1 MSLVETSN
9 IMQSAEPVRIGFIPL
24 IDCAPF
30 VIAQEK
36 GFFTQEG
43 VAVAL
48 SKEASWASIRDK
60 VAFNLL
66 DGAHMLASMPIAAS
80 LGIGTIKTAM
90 QTSFTVS
97 HNGNGITVANVL
109 YEQLQDFAEA
119 SVDIRTGV
127 ALRRL
132 IDHRGAKAAPL
143 RFAIVYPYSSHNYQL
158 RDWLSRAGI
167 DSDKDV
173 QIIVVPP
180 VKMLDSLKQGDIDG
194 YCVGEPW
201 NSLAVEQGVGHML
214 VTGYEIWGSTPEKV
228 FGVNTHW
235 AEQHQA
241 AHLAIIRALEKAC
254 GWVDDIN
261 NQTELLNILSH
272 PDYLNCTLEQLV
284 YGFSA
289 IKPKGQFDWPMKAY
303 QRFSGRDINK
313 PLPSYAL
320 WIMAQMH
327 RWQQLGDQQ
336 IGQISSLNHLAEQ
349 VYRQGLY
356 YKALGLPEENDATWR
371 LSTEEESTWL
381 ESVAAGKIRLHPEG
395 ILKGFES

>member
-1 MSLVETSN
+1 MSQVETN
-9 IMQSAEPVRIGFIPL
+9 TIQNAVPVRIGFIPL

-36 GFFTQEG
+36 GFFLDEG
-43 VAVAL
+43 VNVEL

-60 VAFNLL
+60 VTFNLL

-97 HNGNGITVANVL
+97 HNGNGITIGNAL
-109 YEQLQDFAEA
+109 YQQLQNLAD
-119 SVDIRTGV
+119 SSTDIRTGV
-127 ALRRL
+127 ALKRL
-132 IDHRGAKAAPL
+132 IDSRSPELAPL

-180 VKMLDSLKQGDIDG
+180 VKMLDSLKLGGIDG

-228 FGVNTHW
+228 FGVNTVW
-235 AEQHQA
+235 AEQNEA
-241 AHLAIIRALEKAC
+241 IHLAIIRALEKAC
-254 GWVDDIN
+254 IWVDEEN
-261 NQTELLNILSH
+261 NQPELLNLLSH
-272 PDYLNCTLEQLV
+272 PDYLNCTVEQLR

-289 IKPKGQFDWPMKAY
+289 VKPKGQFDWPMEAY
-303 QRFSGRDINK
+303 QRFSGVDVNK

-320 WIMAQMH
+320 WIMAQMY
-327 RWQQLGDQQ
+327 RWEQLHTRV
-336 IGQISSLNHLAEQ
+336 SLNDVAEQ
-349 VYRQGLY
+349 VYRQDLY
-356 YKALGLPEENDATWR
+356 CKALGLIEEEHIVWR
-371 LSTEEESTWL
+371 LSANEERTWL
-381 ESVAAGKIRLHPEG
+381 ESVASGKIGLHAEG
-395 ILKGFES
+395 ILKGFK

>member
-1 MSLVETSN
+1 MSLTQSNTIIQTS
-9 IMQSAEPVRIGFIPL
+9 EPVRIGFIPL

-36 GFFTQEG
+36 GFFNQEG
-43 VAVAL
+43 VEVVL

-60 VAFNLL
+60 VAFSLL

-97 HNGNGITVANVL
+97 HNGNGITIGNAL
-109 YEQLQDFAEA
+109 YEGLQHYAESSTDIRSGIA
-119 SVDIRTGV
+119 LKRLLDGRSVD
-127 ALRRL
+127 A
-132 IDHRGAKAAPL
+132 DPL
-143 RFAIVYPYSSHNYQL
+143 RFAMVYPYSSHNYQL

-173 QIIVVPP
+173 QIVVVPP
-180 VKMLDSLKQGDIDG
+180 VKMLDSLKSGDIDG

-214 VTGYEIWGSTPEKV
+214 VTGFEIWGSTPEKV
-228 FGVNTHW
+228 FGVNSAW
-235 AEQHQA
+235 AEQNPEV
-241 AHLAIIRALEKAC
+241 HLSIIRALEKAC
-254 GWVDDIN
+254 LWVDEPS
-261 NQTELLNILSH
+261 NQTELLSILSH

-303 QRFSGRDINK
+303 QRFSGHEINK

-327 RWQQLGDQQ
+327 RWHQLGN
-336 IGQISSLNHLAEQ
+336 IKTLNTIAEQ
-349 VYRQGLY
+349 VYRQDLY
-356 YKALGLPEENDATWR
+356 FKALGLLEENDHMSWH
-371 LSTEEESTWL
+371 LSAEDESAWL
-381 ESVAAGKIRLHPEG
+381 DNVASGKIRLHPDG
-395 ILKGFES
+395 ILSGFAK

>member
-1 MSLVETSN
+1 MNLMQPNN
-9 IMQSAEPVRIGFIPL
+9 IIQNSEPVRIGFIPL

-36 GFFTQEG
+36 GFFIQEG
-43 VAVAL
+43 VDVVL

-80 LGIGTIKTAM
+80 LGVGTIKTAM

-97 HNGNGITVANVL
+97 HNGNGITIGNSL
-109 YEQLQDFAEA
+109 YDQLQHYAES

-127 ALRRL
+127 ALKKL
-132 IDHRGAKAAPL
+132 LDARGADAAPL
-143 RFAIVYPYSSHNYQL
+143 RFAMVYPYSSHNYQL

-167 DSDKDV
+167 DSDKDM

-201 NSLAVEQGVGHML
+201 NSLAVEQGIGHML

-228 FGVNTHW
+228 FGVNSVW
-235 AEQHQA
+235 AEQNQA
-241 AHLAIIRALEKAC
+241 VYLSIIRALEKAC
-254 GWVDDIN
+254 LWVDEPS
-261 NQTELLNILSH
+261 NQTELLSILSH

-303 QRFSGRDINK
+303 QRFSGSDINK

-327 RWQQLGDQQ
+327 RWQQLGEIQ
-336 IGQISSLNHLAEQ
+336 SLSKVAEQ
-349 VYRQGLY
+349 VYRQDLY
-356 YKALGLPEENDATWR
+356 NKALGFPEEGESRDWY
-371 LSTEEESTWL
+371 LSAEQEETWL
-381 ESVAAGKIRLHPEG
+381 DAVAAGKIRLHPDG
-395 ILKGFES
+395 ILAGFDTSAK

>member
-1 MSLVETSN
+1 MNLNKSKHIFLS
-9 IMQSAEPVRIGFIPL
+9 SEPIRVGFIPL

-36 GFFTQEG
+36 GFFIDEG
-43 VAVAL
+43 VDVVL

-97 HNGNGITVANVL
+97 HNGNGITIGNAL
-109 YEQLQDFAEA
+109 YEKLQQHAESSA
-119 SVDIRTGV
+119 EIRSGV
-127 ALRRL
+127 ALKRF
-132 IDHRGAKAAPL
+132 IDSRDSQSEPL
-143 RFAIVYPYSSHNYQL
+143 RFAMVYPYSSHNYQL

-173 QIIVVPP
+173 QILVVPP
-180 VKMLDSLKQGDIDG
+180 VKMVDSLKQGEIDG

-201 NSLAVEQGVGHML
+201 NSLAVEQGAGHML

-228 FGVNTHW
+228 FGVNSVWT
-235 AEQHQA
+235 EKNPQI
-241 AHLAIIRALEKAC
+241 HLAMIRALEKAC
-254 GWVDDIN
+254 TWVDEPE

-284 YGFSA
+284 YGFGA
-289 IKPKGQFDWPMKAY
+289 IKPKGQFDWPMEAY
-303 QRFSGRDINK
+303 QRFSGHETNR

-327 RWQQLGDQQ
+327 RWQQLTPVA
-336 IGQISSLNHLAEQ
+336 SLNDVAEQ
-349 VYRQGLY
+349 VYRQDLY
-356 YKALGLPEENDATWR
+356 YQALGLEVENDNSWR
-371 LSTEEESTWL
+371 LSPQEESEWL
-381 ESVAAGKIRLHPEG
+381 SAVACGKIRLHSDG
-395 ILKGFES
+395 ILKGFDK

>member
-1 MSLVETSN
+1 MSLKTSN
-9 IMQSAEPVRIGFIPL
+9 GITQNNAPVRVGFIPL

-36 GFFTQEG
+36 GFFIQEG
-43 VAVAL
+43 VDVVL

-97 HNGNGITVANVL
+97 HNGNGITIGNAL
-109 YEQLQDFAEA
+109 YEQLRTFANSSAEMR
-119 SVDIRTGV
+119 SGI
-127 ALRRL
+127 ALKKF
-132 IDHRGAKAAPL
+132 IDSRDAQAEPL
-143 RFAIVYPYSSHNYQL
+143 RFAMVYPYSSHNYQL

-180 VKMLDSLKQGDIDG
+180 VKMVDSLKQGEIDG

-201 NSLAVEQGVGHML
+201 NSLAVEQGAGHML

-228 FGVNTHW
+228 FGVNSAW
-235 AEQHQA
+235 AEKEPER
-241 AHLAIIRALEKAC
+241 HLAMIRALEKAC
-254 GWVDDIN
+254 VWVDDPKN
-261 NQTELLNILSH
+261 HTELITILSH
-272 PDYLNCTLEQLV
+272 PDFLNCTVEQLV
-284 YGFSA
+284 YGFGS
-289 IKPKGQFDWPMKAY
+289 IKPKGQFDWPMEAY
-303 QRFSGRDINK
+303 QRFSGHETNK

-327 RWQQLGDQQ
+327 RWQQLGKID
-336 IGQISSLNHLAEQ
+336 SLSDVAEQ
-349 VYRQGLY
+349 VYRQDLY
-356 YKALGLPEENDATWR
+356 FKALGIKDVSNDSWR
-371 LSTEEESTWL
+371 LSAEEESEWL
-381 ESVAAGKIRLHPEG
+381 VAVDGGKAHFHVDDASRKED
-395 ILKGFES
+395 